1 MISEL
6 NTIARRL
13 KYHGM
18 GQGGS
23 VQGLRTERAFSGD
36 TNAIQ
41 LANCVVGF
49 SQGLFG
55 AHFDCQVMQSHIL
68 ATIEWSG
75 IIFGLPQG
83 NEAGAIAQK
92 KRKGRSRLRPP
103 G

>member
-1 MISEL
+1 MLSLCFDYRILHYSLLMIGEL
-6 NTIARRL
+6 NTVARRL

-41 LANCVVGF
+41 LANFVVGF

-55 AHFDCQVMQSHIL
+55 AHFDC
-68 ATIEWSG
+68 
-75 IIFGLPQG
+75 
-83 NEAGAIAQK
+83 
-92 KRKGRSRLRPP
+92 
-103 G
+103 